1 MFTITV
7 TTFAG
12 ESKEVSI
19 FDEELA
25 YFYYANA
32 LKCLDVESV
41 VMIDGFTGEVVYQVE
56 EGKILVFDREIVVD

>member
-12 ESKEVSI
+12 ATKTFSI
-19 FDEELA
+19 FDEDLA
-25 YFYYANA
+25 EFYYTNA

-41 VMIDGFTGEVVYQVE
+41 VMIDGFTGEVVNQVE
-56 EGKILVFDREIVVD
+56 HGEILVFDREIVVD